1 MQSGIMEALDFTGRP
16 LAISELPNNAAW
28 AGESD
33 SGRRSCDG
41 LCPAYLAPS
50 ACAEMIAGD
59 SRPDVGQAD
68 APALVRQRR
77 AVQPVRSGQLM
88 AILVTSERAAS

>member
-1 MQSGIMEALDFTGRP
+1 MQSGIIEALDFTRRP
-16 LAISELPNNAAW
+16 LAISELPNNAAL

-68 APALVRQRR
+68 APASVRQRR
-77 AVQPVRSGQLM
+77 VVQPVRSGQLM
-88 AILVTSERAAS
+88 AILVSERAAS